1 MRESAL
7 KCDVSS
13 TVSTFSRPRGRIR
26 LSLFLDESESLE
38 TDQDD
43 KQAREDFD
51 AERASSKNKGR

>member
-1 MRESAL
+1 MREPAL

-13 TVSTFSRPRGRIR
+13 TASTFSRPRGRIR